1 MRKFL
6 IWGSMLLLILITA
19 YSIWQREDG
28 GLSYQT
34 VTEHKAEKIASRMQE
49 QETLEGFSLCFAG
62 EALPYDDGSK
72 TFFLPLSASD
82 SLWESGEIRA
92 ENGETVLFLEDFGKE
107 DKQTLMAENH
117 AIPFLA
123 AKGNVYAAY
132 SLKLTGL
139 PVVTFTSTE
148 EMTEAGEMLYAF
160 SLYDSN
166 TKTDWVTTSYTTSR
180 LRGNTS
186 LAYEKKSLR
195 LMLKK
200 KKKAIL

>member
-62 EALPYDDGSK
+62 EKLPYDDGSK

-92 ENGETVLFLEDFGKE
+92 ENGETCLL
-107 DKQTLMAENH
+107 
-117 AIPFLA
+117 
-123 AKGNVYAAY
+123 Y
-132 SLKLTGL
+132 
-139 PVVTFTSTE
+139 TSP
-148 EMTEAGEMLYAF
+148 
-160 SLYDSN
+160 SPRD
-166 TKTDWVTTSYTTSR
+166 
-180 LRGNTS
+180 
-186 LAYEKKSLR
+186 
-195 LMLKK
+195 
-200 KKKAIL
+200 

>member
-92 ENGETVLFLEDFGKE
+92 ENGETCLL
-107 DKQTLMAENH
+107 
-117 AIPFLA
+117 
-123 AKGNVYAAY
+123 Y
-132 SLKLTGL
+132 
-139 PVVTFTSTE
+139 TSP
-148 EMTEAGEMLYAF
+148 
-160 SLYDSN
+160 SPRD
-166 TKTDWVTTSYTTSR
+166 
-180 LRGNTS
+180 
-186 LAYEKKSLR
+186 
-195 LMLKK
+195 
-200 KKKAIL
+200 

>member
-72 TFFLPLSASD
+72 TFSAAFRIGFFM
-82 SLWESGEIRA
+82 GE
-92 ENGETVLFLEDFGKE
+92 
-107 DKQTLMAENH
+107 
-117 AIPFLA
+117 
-123 AKGNVYAAY
+123 
-132 SLKLTGL
+132 
-139 PVVTFTSTE
+139 
-148 EMTEAGEMLYAF
+148 
-160 SLYDSN
+160 
-166 TKTDWVTTSYTTSR
+166 
-180 LRGNTS
+180 RGDPCR
-186 LAYEKKSLR
+186 EW
-195 LMLKK
+195 
-200 KKKAIL
+200 